1 MLTSPSPRNPKS
13 TPIIFQKVVDL
24 EDLNREWQSS
34 KEHLTRV
41 SLSGSPRPTIVGSYL
56 VDGKSSG
63 SVKHQLQICQR
74 IVKLCKQVEKL
85 EHGQAEGERL
95 WDITNKVV
103 VEKSFSELSRRA
115 RNNSGF
121 IGRVFASAPHRQ
133 STLRTKSGKK

>member
-1 MLTSPSPRNPKS
+1 M
-13 TPIIFQKVVDL
+13 
-24 EDLNREWQSS
+24 
-34 KEHLTRV
+34 
-41 SLSGSPRPTIVGSYL
+41 
-56 VDGKSSG
+56 
-63 SVKHQLQICQR
+63 R
-74 IVKLCKQVEKL
+74 IGNTQPNKKNVQVEKL

-121 IGRVFASAPHRQ
+121 IGRVFASAPRRQ